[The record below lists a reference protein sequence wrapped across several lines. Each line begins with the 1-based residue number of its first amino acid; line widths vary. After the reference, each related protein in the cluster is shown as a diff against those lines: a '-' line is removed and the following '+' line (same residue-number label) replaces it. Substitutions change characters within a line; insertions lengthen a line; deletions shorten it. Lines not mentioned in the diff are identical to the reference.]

1 MSNNQNTSDEIPDP
15 IVAEK
20 AQDPYALPVGSRID
34 PRKITLT
41 PAEKIQLDNANAS
54 GGINPDVEGVGT
66 PTYRTVGRRQGFGS
80 DPMPD
85 RTVAVYPEYQ
95 YFGTQLVGIN
105 GKLEREQYQTGDEA
119 QPELAVL
126 SNDERLELLRKLK
139 TYGFYGSG
147 DVSGSGLLP
156 EDINA
161 FQKLLI
167 ESNGRGRTWQGTLV
181 DLLFTKPSSTGQR
194 IRYTPKQ
201 DVRANFKQVFLS
213 DVGRSATEAEISKFE
228 AAYRGI
234 ESAAGTTQIA
244 PTIDAAAVESIGMNN
259 KAEEQANGFLQVAQT
274 FERLLRG

>member
-1 MSNNQNTSDEIPDP
+1 MSNDPNSLGTLPDP
-15 IVAEK
+15 DVADV
-20 AQDPYALPVGSRID
+20 AQDPYALPAGSRVA
-34 PRKITLT
+34 PRKLTLT
-41 PAEKIQLDNANAS
+41 PAEKIQLENKTIS

-105 GKLEREQYQTGDEA
+105 GKPEREQYQTGDEA
-119 QPELAVL
+119 QPQLAAL
-126 SNDERLELLRKLK
+126 SSDERLELLRKLK
-139 TYGFYGSG
+139 TYNFYGSG
-147 DVSGSGLLP
+147 DVSESGLRP

-167 ESNGRGRTWQGTLV
+167 ESNGRGRTWQGTVV

-213 DVGRSATEAEISKFE
+213 DVGRSATEAEIAKFE
-228 AAYRGI
+228 AAYRGM
-234 ESAAGTTQIA
+234 ESAAGTTQNA
-244 PTIDAAAVESIGMNN
+244 PSVGAAAVESIGMNN

>member
-1 MSNNQNTSDEIPDP
+1 MSNNPNTIDEMPEP
-15 IVAEK
+15 NVADI
-20 AQDPYALPVGSRID
+20 AQDPYALPAGSRID
-34 PRKITLT
+34 PRKLTLT
-41 PAEKIQLDNANAS
+41 PAEKTQLENKAAS
-54 GGINPDVEGVGT
+54 GGISADVEGVGT

-95 YFGTQLVGIN
+95 YFGTQLVGIS
-105 GKLEREQYQTGDEA
+105 GRLESEQYQTGDEA
-119 QPELAVL
+119 QPRLAAL
-126 SNDERLELLRKLK
+126 SSDERLELLRKLK

-147 DVSGSGLLP
+147 DVSQSGLRP
-156 EDINA
+156 EDITA

-167 ESNGRGRTWQGTLV
+167 ESNGRGRTWQGTVV

-228 AAYRGI
+228 AAYRGM
-234 ESAAGTTQIA
+234 ESAAGTTQNA

-274 FERLLRG
+274 FERLMRG